1 MEDEEINKLA
11 GSLKD
16 LNSTLSLTD
25 TKTLGF
31 IRKVGE
37 LSLNTSNAGKRWTT
51 FSRLVS
57 GSPIWSVQ
65 NKLRA
70 YVDIFAGLE
79 ANARRNAIAQQETNK
94 RIIDQVQ
101 SYKALEPQLER
112 LTELRDAMEAGTH
125 MSKSRKEGIK
135 EAIKGTLA
143 YNKAL
148 LEGKTNAEQFAAG
161 LDELIDKGK
170 RQTEIF
176 NKAQEAVQA
185 KLKFETQAGRDELKG
200 EIQSRRTALKD
211 SPSILAENL
220 FKKFDGIREAFKN
233 FDPLGLSPQGMAK
246 KQLKLQKKQEAI
258 ERRRVKRE
266 IMELKISQS
275 IFKVSQMVKPMLNI
289 VFKFLIFSIF
299 AFMGILLFLKFARDA
314 FMIMEELL
322 ILDDL
327 RNIFYTSIEMIGAFF
342 GLVGAFFSGDYELV
356 INYLMTL
363 IDGSLS
369 ILKSVALAALKVATG
384 LLVGFFFT
392 IIDNIGILFT
402 PKFWE
407 RALPMLK
414 KFGTILLIAY
424 FAKYLLAQA
433 ALLIGIYALPALF
446 ILLLAAL
453 LTALFR
459 KIFDKLPFMA
469 NGGVSQGGL
478 TVVGERGPEL
488 VNLPAG
494 SRVHSNSDSR
504 RMVSNT
510 GGNTINITINARDT
524 SDAELR
530 RIADKIGNMVNNKIN
545 RRTSSRTLG

>member
-1 MEDEEINKLA
+1 MADDEIKRLA
-11 GSLKD
+11 GSLND
-16 LNSTLSLTD
+16 LNSTLSLAD
-25 TKTLGF
+25 TNTLTF
-31 IRKVGE
+31 IRRLGTIADT
-37 LSLNTSNAGKRWTT
+37 TSKQGKAWTT

-57 GSPIWSVQ
+57 GSPIWALQ
-65 NKLRA
+65 NKARA
-70 YVDIFAGLE
+70 YIDILASFE
-79 ANARRNAIAQQETNK
+79 RNARKNAETQKENNQ
-94 RIIDQVQ
+94 RVIDQVQ
-101 SYKALEPQLER
+101 SYKKLEPQLQNLQKLKESMEQN
-112 LTELRDAMEAGTH
+112 TPFGSPEELEN
-125 MSKSRKEGIK
+125 IK
-135 EAIKGTLA
+135 EAVKGTLA
-143 YNKAL
+143 FNKAL
-148 LEGKTNAEQFAAG
+148 LEGVEPTKAFADG
-161 LDELIDKGK
+161 LDELISKGEK
-170 RQTEIF
+170 QTEIF
-176 NKAQEAVQA
+176 NKAQEAIIRRN
-185 KLKFETQAGRDELKG
+185 KLKTPKGREELG
-200 EIQSRRTALKD
+200 QEIKDRRTQLK
-211 SPSILAENL
+211 E
-220 FKKFDGIREAFKN
+220 
-233 FDPLGLSPQGMAK
+233 GLSKRTENIGKFLTGNFTPLEKLMRKSNKRQKKAEKIAK
-246 KQLKLQKKQEAI
+246 KAARI
-258 ERRRVKRE
+258 DARREKRE
-266 IMELKISQS
+266 ILRLKLADGM
-275 IFKVSQMVKPMLNI
+275 FKVSQMVKPMLNI

-356 INYLMTL
+356 IDYLMTL

-384 LLVGFFFT
+384 LLVGLFFT

-402 PKFWE
+402 SNFWE
-407 RALPMLK
+407 KALPMLK
-414 KFGTILLIAY
+414 KFGKILLIAY
-424 FAKYLLAQA
+424 FLKYAATQI
-433 ALLIGIYALPALF
+433 ALLIGIYALPAL
-446 ILLLAAL
+446 IIIALGAL

>member
-1 MEDEEINKLA
+1 MADDEIKRLA
-11 GSLKD
+11 GSLND
-16 LNSTLSLTD
+16 LNSTLSLAD
-25 TKTLGF
+25 TNTLTF
-31 IRKVGE
+31 IRRLGTIADT
-37 LSLNTSNAGKRWTT
+37 TSKQGKAWTT

-57 GSPIWSVQ
+57 GSPIWALQ
-65 NKLRA
+65 NKARA
-70 YVDIFAGLE
+70 YIDILASFERNARKNAEATKE
-79 ANARRNAIAQQETNK
+79 ANQRV
-94 RIIDQVQ
+94 IDQVQ
-101 SYKALEPQLER
+101 SYKALEPQLQNLQKLKES
-112 LTELRDAMEAGTH
+112 MEQNTPFGDPEALDN
-125 MSKSRKEGIK
+125 IK
-135 EAIKGTLA
+135 EAVKGTLA
-143 YNKAL
+143 FNKAL
-148 LEGKTNAEQFAAG
+148 LEGKTAEEQFAAG
-161 LDELIDKGK
+161 LDELISKGQ

-185 KLKFETQAGRDELKG
+185 KLKFETQAGRDELKQ
-200 EIQSRRTALKD
+200 EITGRRESLEQGLVNFRLGDAFEPLKERLTAIRKFATGNYT
-211 SPSILAENL
+211 LAE
-220 FKKFDGIREAFKN
+220 KSA
-233 FDPLGLSPQGMAK
+233 
-246 KQLKLQKKQEAI
+246 KLQKRQDKI
-258 ERRRVKRE
+258 EKRRVKRE
-266 IMELKISQS
+266 ILAIKLNQG

-299 AFMGILLFLKFARDA
+299 AFMGILLFLKFAKDA

-356 INYLMTL
+356 IDYLMTL
-363 IDGSLS
+363 IDGSIS
-369 ILKSVALAALKVATG
+369 ILKSVGLAALKVATG

-407 RALPMLK
+407 RALPVLK
-414 KFGTILLIAY
+414 KFGTILLVAY

-433 ALLIGIYALPALF
+433 ALLIGIYALPLMIF
-446 ILLLAAL
+446 VLIAAL

-524 SDAELR
+524 TDAELR

>member
-1 MEDEEINKLA
+1 
-11 GSLKD
+11 
-16 LNSTLSLTD
+16 
-25 TKTLGF
+25 
-31 IRKVGE
+31 
-37 LSLNTSNAGKRWTT
+37 
-51 FSRLVS
+51 
-57 GSPIWSVQ
+57 
-65 NKLRA
+65 
-70 YVDIFAGLE
+70 
-79 ANARRNAIAQQETNK
+79 
-94 RIIDQVQ
+94 
-101 SYKALEPQLER
+101 
-112 LTELRDAMEAGTH
+112 
-125 MSKSRKEGIK
+125 
-135 EAIKGTLA
+135 
-143 YNKAL
+143 
-148 LEGKTNAEQFAAG
+148 
-161 LDELIDKGK
+161 
-170 RQTEIF
+170 
-176 NKAQEAVQA
+176 
-185 KLKFETQAGRDELKG
+185 
-200 EIQSRRTALKD
+200 
-211 SPSILAENL
+211 
-220 FKKFDGIREAFKN
+220 
-233 FDPLGLSPQGMAK
+233 
-246 KQLKLQKKQEAI
+246 
-258 ERRRVKRE
+258 
-266 IMELKISQS
+266 MELKISQS

>member
-1 MEDEEINKLA
+1 MADDEIKRLA
-11 GSLKD
+11 GSLND
-16 LNSTLSLTD
+16 LNSTLSLAD
-25 TKTLGF
+25 TNTLTF
-31 IRKVGE
+31 IRRLGTIADT
-37 LSLNTSNAGKRWTT
+37 TSKQGKAWTT

-57 GSPIWSVQ
+57 GSPIWALQ
-65 NKLRA
+65 NKARA
-70 YVDIFAGLE
+70 YIDILAGFERNARKNAEATKE
-79 ANARRNAIAQQETNK
+79 ANQ

-101 SYKALEPQLER
+101 SYKALEPQLQNLQKLKESMEQN
-112 LTELRDAMEAGTH
+112 TPFGSPEELEN
-125 MSKSRKEGIK
+125 IK
-135 EAIKGTLA
+135 EAVKGTLA
-143 YNKAL
+143 FNKAL
-148 LEGKTNAEQFAAG
+148 LEGVEPTKAFADG
-161 LDELIDKGK
+161 LDELISKGEK
-170 RQTEIF
+170 QTEIF
-176 NKAQEAVQA
+176 NKAQEAIIRRN
-185 KLKFETQAGRDELKG
+185 KLKTPKGREELG
-200 EIQSRRTALKD
+200 QEIKDRRTQLK
-211 SPSILAENL
+211 E
-220 FKKFDGIREAFKN
+220 
-233 FDPLGLSPQGMAK
+233 GLSKRTENIGKFLTGNFTPLEKLMRKSNKRQKKAEKIAK
-246 KQLKLQKKQEAI
+246 KAARI
-258 ERRRVKRE
+258 DARREKRE
-266 IMELKISQS
+266 ILRLKLADGM
-275 IFKVSQMVKPMLNI
+275 FKVSQMVKPMLNI

-356 INYLMTL
+356 IDYLMTL

-384 LLVGFFFT
+384 LLVGLFFT

-402 PKFWE
+402 SNFWE
-407 RALPMLK
+407 KALPMLK
-414 KFGTILLIAY
+414 KFGKILLIAY
-424 FAKYLLAQA
+424 FLKYAATQI
-433 ALLIGIYALPALF
+433 ALLIGIYALPAL
-446 ILLLAAL
+446 IIIALGAL

>member
-1 MEDEEINKLA
+1 MADEEIKKLA
-11 GSLKD
+11 GSLND

-31 IRKVGE
+31 IRKVGK

-79 ANARRNAIAQQETNK
+79 SRARDNAKAQQESNQ

-101 SYKALEPQLER
+101 SYKALEPQLQNLQKLKDDLEGG
-112 LTELRDAMEAGTH
+112 TPFADAEA
-125 MSKSRKEGIK
+125 RENIE
-135 EAIKGTLA
+135 EAVKGTLA
-143 YNKAL
+143 FNRAL
-148 LEGKTNAEQFAAG
+148 LEGKTEADQFAAG
-161 LDELIDKGK
+161 LDELIAKGQK
-170 RQTEIF
+170 QTEIF
-176 NKAQEAVQA
+176 TKAQEAIQA
-185 KLKFETQAGRDELKG
+185 KLKFETQAGREQIEDE
-200 EIQSRRTALKD
+200 IASRRTALKEA
-211 SPSILAENL
+211 PSVKVEKIFQTMTDRLTSIRKFVTANYTVSERIQKEN
-220 FKKFDGIREAFKN
+220 KRR
-233 FDPLGLSPQGMAK
+233 
-246 KQLKLQKKQEAI
+246 QKVDD
-258 ERRRVKRE
+258 RRVKRE
-266 IMELKISQS
+266 ILQLKISQGM
-275 IFKVSQMVKPMLNI
+275 FKVSQMVKPMLNI

-299 AFMGILLFLKFARDA
+299 AFMGILLFLKFAKDA

-322 ILDDL
+322 ILEDL

-342 GLVGAFFSGDYELV
+342 GLVGAFFSGDYEVV
-356 INYLMTL
+356 IDYLMTL
-363 IDGSLS
+363 IEGSLS
-369 ILKSVALAALKVATG
+369 ILKSVGLAALKIATG

-488 VNLPAG
+488 INLPAG

-524 SDAELR
+524 TDAELR

>member
-1 MEDEEINKLA
+1 MADEEINKLA

-70 YVDIFAGLE
+70 YVDIFSGLE
-79 ANARRNAIAQQETNK
+79 RKARENAKAQQETNK

-101 SYKALEPQLER
+101 SYKALEPQLQNLQKLKES
-112 LTELRDAMEAGTH
+112 LEDGTSFADEEA
-125 MSKSRKEGIK
+125 RKNIE
-135 EAIKGTLA
+135 EAVKGTLA

-148 LEGKTNAEQFAAG
+148 LEGKTNAEQFAEG

-185 KLKFETQAGRDELKG
+185 KLKFETQAGRDEIG
-200 EIQSRRTALKD
+200 DEITSRRTALKG
-211 SPSILAENL
+211 SIKEAPQKIFQTMTDRLTSIRKFVTANYTVSEKVQREN
-220 FKKFDGIREAFKN
+220 KRR
-233 FDPLGLSPQGMAK
+233 
-246 KQLKLQKKQEAI
+246 QKVEN
-258 ERRRVKRE
+258 RRVKRE
-266 IMELKISQS
+266 ILELKISQGM
-275 IFKVSQMVKPMLNI
+275 FKVSQMVKPMLNI

-369 ILKSVALAALKVATG
+369 ILKSVGLAALKVATG

>member
-1 MEDEEINKLA
+1 MADEEIKKLA
-11 GSLKD
+11 GSLND

-31 IRKVGE
+31 IRKVGK

-79 ANARRNAIAQQETNK
+79 SRARDNAKAQLESNQ

-101 SYKALEPQLER
+101 SYKALEPQLQNLQKLKDDLEGG
-112 LTELRDAMEAGTH
+112 TPFADAEA
-125 MSKSRKEGIK
+125 RENIE
-135 EAIKGTLA
+135 EAVKGTLA
-143 YNKAL
+143 FNRAL
-148 LEGKTNAEQFAAG
+148 LEGKTEADQFAAG
-161 LDELIDKGK
+161 LDELIAKGQK
-170 RQTEIF
+170 QTEIF
-176 NKAQEAVQA
+176 TKAQEAIQA
-185 KLKFETQAGRDELKG
+185 KLKFETQAGREQIEDE
-200 EIQSRRTALKD
+200 IASRRTALKEA
-211 SPSILAENL
+211 PSVKVEKIFQTMTDRLTSIRKFVTANYTVSERIQKEN
-220 FKKFDGIREAFKN
+220 KRR
-233 FDPLGLSPQGMAK
+233 
-246 KQLKLQKKQEAI
+246 QKVDD
-258 ERRRVKRE
+258 RRVKRE
-266 IMELKISQS
+266 ILQLKISQGM
-275 IFKVSQMVKPMLNI
+275 FKVSQMVKPMLNI

-299 AFMGILLFLKFARDA
+299 AFMGILLFLKFAKDA

-322 ILDDL
+322 ILEDL

-342 GLVGAFFSGDYELV
+342 GLVGAFFSGDYEVV
-356 INYLMTL
+356 IDYLMTL
-363 IDGSLS
+363 IEGSLS
-369 ILKSVALAALKVATG
+369 ILKSVGLAALKIATG

-488 VNLPAG
+488 INLPAG

-524 SDAELR
+524 TDAELR

>member
-1 MEDEEINKLA
+1 MADDEIKRLA
-11 GSLKD
+11 GSLND
-16 LNSTLSLTD
+16 LNSTLSLAD
-25 TKTLGF
+25 TNTLTF
-31 IRKVGE
+31 IRRLGTIADT
-37 LSLNTSNAGKRWTT
+37 TSKSGKAWTT

-57 GSPIWSVQ
+57 GSPIWALQ
-65 NKLRA
+65 NKARA
-70 YVDIFAGLE
+70 YIDILAGFE
-79 ANARRNAIAQQETNK
+79 RNARRNAEAVKEANQ

-101 SYKALEPQLER
+101 SYKALEPQLQNLQKLKES
-112 LTELRDAMEAGTH
+112 LEDGTPFADEEA
-125 MSKSRKEGIK
+125 RKNIE
-135 EAIKGTLA
+135 EAVKGTLA
-143 YNKAL
+143 FNRAL
-148 LEGKTNAEQFAAG
+148 LEGKTEADQFAEG
-161 LDELIDKGK
+161 LDELIAKGQ

-176 NKAQEAVQA
+176 TKAQEAVQA
-185 KLKFETQAGRDELKG
+185 KLKFETQAGREQIKDE
-200 EIQSRRTALKD
+200 ITSRRTVLKEA
-211 SPSILAENL
+211 PSVKAEEI
-220 FKKFDGIREAFKN
+220 FKTMTDRLTSIRKFVTANYTVSERV
-233 FDPLGLSPQGMAK
+233 
-246 KQLKLQKKQEAI
+246 QKENKRRQKVEN
-258 ERRRVKRE
+258 RRVKRE
-266 IMELKISQS
+266 ILELKISQGM
-275 IFKVSQMVKPMLNI
+275 FKVSQMVKPMLNI

-356 INYLMTL
+356 IDYLMTL
-363 IDGSLS
+363 IDGSIS

-384 LLVGFFFT
+384 LLVGLFFT

-433 ALLIGIYALPALF
+433 ALLIGIYALPVMIFVL
-446 ILLLAAL
+446 IAAL